1 MAYSFPSSFSIA
13 SLLDVNVILSAQ
25 PTDNTVAH
33 TPYLRLIDRGGW
45 SFVQRTTGVGVVA
58 IIAVTSEEKML
69 LVEQHR
75 PPVNQTVLEL
85 PAGLVGDL
93 SDRPLEDLEQAA
105 KRELLEETGYQA
117 EQWSE
122 WVTVASSAGLTD
134 ECVTLFFAQGLQKV
148 GSGGGDSKEQ
158 ITVHEVP
165 LAEIDGYL
173 EQRVQAGTL
182 LDGRVYAA
190 VYFLRT
196 KTDFIF
202 AR

>member
-25 PTDNTVAH
+25 PSDRTVAH
-33 TPYLRLIDRGGW
+33 TPYLRLIDRNGW
-45 SFVQRTTGVGVVA
+45 SFVQRTPGVGVVA
-58 IIAVTSEEKML
+58 IIAVTSEKKIL

-93 SDRPLEDLEQAA
+93 SDQPLENIEQAA

-117 EQWSE
+117 AKWVE

-134 ECVTLFFAQGLQKV
+134 ECVTLFFAQDLQKV
-148 GSGGGDSKEQ
+148 GPGGGDSKET
-158 ITVHEVP
+158 ITVHEIP
-165 LAEIDGYL
+165 LSTIDDYL
-173 EQRVQAGTL
+173 EQRVRAGTL

-190 VYFLRT
+190 LYFLRA
-196 KTDFIF
+196 KTNLIF
-202 AR
+202 SP

>member
-25 PTDNTVAH
+25 PSDRTVAH
-33 TPYLRLIDRGGW
+33 TPYLRLIDRNGW
-45 SFVQRTTGVGVVA
+45 SFVQRTPGVGVVA
-58 IIAVTSEEKML
+58 IIAVTSEKKIL

-93 SDRPLEDLEQAA
+93 SDQPLENIEQAA

-117 EQWSE
+117 AKWSE

-134 ECVTLFFAQGLQKV
+134 ECVTLFFAQDLQKV
-148 GSGGGDSKEQ
+148 GPGGGDSKET
-158 ITVHEVP
+158 ITVHEIP
-165 LAEIDGYL
+165 LSTIDDYL
-173 EQRVQAGTL
+173 EQRVRAGTL

-190 VYFLRT
+190 LYFLRA
-196 KTDFIF
+196 KTNFIF
-202 AR
+202 SP